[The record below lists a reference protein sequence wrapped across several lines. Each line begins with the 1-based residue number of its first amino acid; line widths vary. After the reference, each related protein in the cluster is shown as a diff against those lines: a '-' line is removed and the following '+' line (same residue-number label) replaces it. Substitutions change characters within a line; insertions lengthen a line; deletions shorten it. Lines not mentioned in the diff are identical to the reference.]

1 MSGITL
7 TNAQQIL
14 DALLVAQATGANP
27 FGSVSVAG
35 DSYTYR
41 DGQDLTNQINY
52 WARVVAGLQRA
63 AAGES
68 RHGFVVSNFQSR
80 Q

>member
-7 TNAQQIL
+7 TKAQQIL
-14 DALLVAQATGANP
+14 DALLAAQLTGATA

-41 DGQDLTNQINY
+41 TGDELLKQIAY
-52 WARVVAGLQRA
+52 WQRVVNGLTRA
-63 AAGES
+63 AGGES
-68 RHGFVVSNFQSR
+68 RHGFAVSNFQNR